1 MDIFSII
8 LLAVGLAMDCLA
20 VSISKGICAGR
31 FRWRDALRI
40 ACLFGLFQGLMPLA
54 GYAVS
59 SLFAA
64 QIKAVDHWVAFGLL
78 GFIGGRM
85 IVEAYK
91 PSAEAC
97 GGDAEGSSRHYAW
110 GSLLVLAVAT
120 SIDALATGVIFAPY
134 PEWVAVAVLIIGLTS
149 FLLSLVGTAIGTA
162 FGSRFHLKV
171 EVWGGVILILIG
183 TKILVEHL
191 FLS

>member
-1 MDIFSII
+1 MDFFSII

-20 VSISKGICAGR
+20 VSVSKGICAGR
-31 FRWRDALRI
+31 FRWRDALRM

-97 GGDAEGSSRHYAW
+97 AEAGGDRAGRHYTW

-134 PEWVAVAVLIIGLTS
+134 PEWILTS

-162 FGSRFHLKV
+162 FGNRFHLKV

-183 TKILVEHL
+183 AKILVEHL
-191 FLS
+191 FFS

>member
-1 MDIFSII
+1 MDILSII

-91 PSAEAC
+91 PSSEAC
-97 GGDAEGSSRHYAW
+97 GDDTEGSSRHYAW

-120 SIDALATGVIFAPY
+120 SIDALATGIIFAPY

-149 FLLSLVGTAIGTA
+149 FILSLVGTAIGTA